1 MLPELAEGAE
11 GGSGTKAQVASGLW
25 PLATSEACEGPCGRD
40 GSRAEKKH
48 QVPEQHHGRGWQS
61 PGWWESSSPG
71 LVLRVSWQAADSQS
85 CPRPSLSSQG
95 TGLFRTQGTASS

>member
-1 MLPELAEGAE
+1 MFPELAEGAE
-11 GGSGTKAQVASGLW
+11 EAQGQSRGGLW

-61 PGWWESSSPG
+61 LGGGKAAALGWY
-71 LVLRVSWQAADSQS
+71 
-85 CPRPSLSSQG
+85 
-95 TGLFRTQGTASS
+95 